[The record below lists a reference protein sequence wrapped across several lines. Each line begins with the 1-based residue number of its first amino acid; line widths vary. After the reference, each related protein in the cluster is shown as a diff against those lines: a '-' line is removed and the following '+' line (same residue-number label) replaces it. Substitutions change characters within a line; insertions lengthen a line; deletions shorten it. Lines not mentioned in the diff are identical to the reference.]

1 MKASAF
7 FGQAAAAL
15 ALTLLSTGATSQ
27 PLPRTS
33 LNKAS
38 SGHAFALGATPA
50 SRPAVP
56 DGSCAPDGL
65 CLSVTL
71 ALADAANP
79 DLCGSAS
86 TLQVNVGD
94 QVDICYTVSN
104 NSTTP
109 LNYHSLSDDHLG
121 TLMTN
126 SNVALAPGASYRYHR
141 TIVASTNP
149 NSDTG
154 TFVSTWTAS
163 DGLAGYTPDDTAPY
177 AFIDISADGTALNL
191 GDDAASAVTLP
202 FQFPFFGG
210 SYGSLCIGNNGE
222 LRFDAATCSTS
233 PYNNQAL
240 PTASLNGPAIL
251 PYWDDMLPN
260 GTLYYATRN
269 SAPNR
274 QFIVAY
280 KNKFAYG
287 DGGDPTGQTGAT
299 WEVILDEAGGSIA
312 FQYQTA
318 SFGGA
323 ASGYD
328 DGVSATVG
336 LQGNSS
342 LADQYSYNTAS
353 LHDGLAIAWTPSNP
367 VSFSAT
373 ASATLDVGSP
383 VMITTPDR
391 STGFAPTVDAGSTVS
406 EPLLIDN
413 IGNRDLHWSLTPP
426 ATNAHFPKVPR
437 ATTPVGRGTPGPLDP
452 VAGAAGKR
460 TTLAPLGTAAVPVYA
475 GKVRAGPSDFVT
487 FDALDPAVFHTIIEA
502 NAALFGTTFVDGDF
516 SKVYGVDYFE
526 GDLYTVSTLDG
537 QTTLVGNTGL
547 VSCCMVVPG
556 GMRWDATTGL
566 TYLVIDDFNPRTST
580 LYTIDLA
587 TATTTLVGPLGALIR
602 DIAID
607 GDGLMYGVDSDAD
620 TLVAID
626 KTTAATQTI
635 GSLGIDAVF
644 GQGLDFDAETGVL
657 YLASADSNA
666 ISTMYTVDPAT
677 GATTPIGQMGGEVDS
692 MAIAKSGVVC
702 STPADTPWLSYDPGS
717 GTLAPDPDMTHPA
730 TVDVRF
736 DAGGL
741 APGSYSANL
750 CVYGNDLAHSK
761 IAIPVSLTVQEAGP
775 ADVIFAN
782 GFDSDAGDS
791 NEN

>member
-7 FGQAAAAL
+7 FGQATATL
-15 ALTLLSTGATSQ
+15 ALTLLSAGAISQ

-38 SGHAFALGATPA
+38 TGHAFSLGATPA

-56 DGSCAPDGL
+56 AGSCAPDGL

-71 ALADAANP
+71 ALADP
-79 DLCGSAS
+79 GDPELCGSAS

-104 NSTTP
+104 NSTVS

-126 SNVALAPGASYRYHR
+126 SNVALAPGATYRYHR
-141 TIVASTNP
+141 TIIASTNP
-149 NSDTG
+149 SSDTG
-154 TFVSTWTAS
+154 TFVSTWTAT
-163 DGLAGYTPDDTAPY
+163 DALAGYTSDDTAPY
-177 AFIDISADGTALNL
+177 AFVDISANGTALNL

-202 FQFPFFGG
+202 FPFPFFGG
-210 SYGSLCIGNNGE
+210 SYASLCIGNNGE
-222 LRFDAATCSTS
+222 LRLDAATCSAS
-233 PYNNQAL
+233 PYNNQTL

-260 GTLYYATRN
+260 GTIYYATLD

-274 QFIVAY
+274 RFVVAY
-280 KNKFAYG
+280 KDKFAYG
-287 DGGDPTGQTGAT
+287 DVGIATGQTGAT
-299 WEVILDEAGGSIA
+299 WEVILNEADGSIA

-318 SFGGA
+318 SFGGP
-323 ASGYD
+323 ASDYD
-328 DGVSATVG
+328 DGASATVG
-336 LQGNSS
+336 LQGNST

-353 LHDGLAIAWTPSNP
+353 LHDGLAIAWTPSTP
-367 VSFSAT
+367 TSFSAT

-383 VMITTPDR
+383 VMITTPDH
-391 STGFAPTVDAGSTVS
+391 STGFTSTVTAGATAS

-426 ATNAHFPKVPR
+426 AANAHFPKVPR
-437 ATTPVGRGTPGPLDP
+437 ATAPLGRGGAQGPLGP
-452 VAGAAGKR
+452 VADAAGKR
-460 TTLAPLGTAAVPVYA
+460 ATLAPFGTAAVPVYA
-475 GKVRAGPSDFVT
+475 GKVRNGPSDFVT

-537 QTTLVGNTGL
+537 ETTLIGNTGL
-547 VSCCMVVPG
+547 VNCCGVVPG

-566 TYLVIDDFNPRTST
+566 TYLVIDNFGPRTST

-587 TATTTLVGPLGALIR
+587 TATTTLVGPLSAMIR
-602 DIAID
+602 DITID
-607 GDGLMYGVDSDAD
+607 ANGLMYGVDSDAD

-635 GSLGIDAVF
+635 GSLGIDAAF

-666 ISTMYTVDPAT
+666 IATMYTVDPLT

-692 MAIAKSGVVC
+692 MAIAKSGVAC
-702 STPADTPWLSYDPGS
+702 ATPADTPWLSYDPGS
-717 GTLAPDPDMTHPA
+717 GTIAPDPDMTHPA
-730 TVDVRF
+730 TVNVHF
-736 DAGGL
+736 DAGSL
-741 APGSYSANL
+741 APGSYSAHL
-750 CVYGNDLAHSK
+750 CVYGDDLTHSK
-761 IAIPVSLTVQEAGP
+761 IAIPVNLTVQAGP
-775 ADVIFAN
+775 PDVIFAD
-782 GFDSDAGDS
+782 GFDGGANG
-791 NEN
+791 N